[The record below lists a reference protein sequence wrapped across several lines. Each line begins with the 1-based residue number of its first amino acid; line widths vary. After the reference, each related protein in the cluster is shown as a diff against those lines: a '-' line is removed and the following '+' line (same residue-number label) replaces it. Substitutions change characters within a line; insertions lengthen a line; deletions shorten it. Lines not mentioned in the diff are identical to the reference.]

1 MSAETTAGLTPAV
14 VPGTTGRRW
23 PAVLLGVSGLVM
35 AVGGCLHPHDAE
47 ETLTGTL
54 VGTLVGLPSS
64 PVRGASHC

>member
-1 MSAETTAGLTPAV
+1 MSAETAAGLTPAV

-23 PAVLLGVSGLVM
+23 PAVLGVGGLVM

-54 VGTLVGLPSS
+54 VGLPSS